1 MERNILNKL
10 SVIVTYY
17 NNEDHIGDCITSL
30 KNQRNQDFDIIIVDD
45 GSIDASTEI
54 LQQQLATYDKDVTFV
69 QIEHNSGHAHAR
81 NVALDC
87 VDTPYVMF
95 LDADDQLAS
104 YAIDFYLNHVN
115 GLDGLI
121 APIHKFTNH
130 RPQYV
135 DKDKVRL
142 EYLSHQTN
150 PNSFLRKHTVCNIL
164 FRTAIIKAH
173 HIRFNESLRIFT
185 DMSFTLEYLKYAEHF
200 VRVFDFPFYYRGEVY
215 DPFNSNTLSDQ
226 DFVLTFDDYVESFF
240 DAMQR
245 TDNKKIQSFLIDKM
259 KNEIKQGFD
268 PSLRDIKARYVAL
281 EDSLIKVVKA
291 VKWNIIRDG
300 KLLYNLE
307 VLFLAMND
315 VDHAKYINKLRK
327 KTRLVK
333 DIVTNSKAKER
344 SRYQLTDDKDIV
356 DDKTIVFESFGG
368 KNYSDS
374 PKYIYE
380 YMQQHYPQLNYIWV
394 CARPEQTVIPGN
406 AIKVQK
412 GSRAYYQAYA
422 KAKYWVSN
430 ARLPLYLNKK
440 ENQVYIQ
447 TWHGTPL
454 KRLANDMKVVRM
466 PGTTTANY
474 KKNFYSEASRWDYLV
489 SPNRYSTNIFKT
501 AFWMDEARIWE
512 IGYPR
517 NDVLVTRQNDTDYL
531 NQIKRDL
538 NLPEDKKVI
547 MYAPTWRDDEFVKKG
562 QYLFDLKI
570 NLANLQKQIGDDYV
584 ILLRMHYLIANA
596 LDLNGYEDFAIDV
609 SNYNDISE
617 LYLISDALITDYSSV
632 MFDYG
637 ILKRPQFFFAYDI
650 EKYDKGLRG
659 FYMDYMNDLP
669 GEIITDEF
677 KLAEELKHIDKHK
690 ERYKDKIEKFYQDFC
705 SLEKGHASQFIGDHI
720 YNDIHRHQ

>member
-1 MERNILNKL
+1 MNKL

-30 KNQRNQDFDIIIVDD
+30 KKQRNQDFDIIIVDD

-81 NVALDC
+81 NVALDY

-135 DKDKVRL
+135 DKDKIRL

-215 DPFNSNTLSDQ
+215 DPFNGNTLSDQ

-291 VKWNIIRDG
+291 VKWNTIRDG

-394 CARPEQTVIPGN
+394 CTRPEQTVIPGN

-454 KRLANDMKVVRM
+454 KRLANDMKVVRI

-584 ILLRMHYLIANA
+584 ILLRMHYLITNA

>member
-81 NVALDC
+81 NVALDY

-95 LDADDQLAS
+95 LDAYDQLAS